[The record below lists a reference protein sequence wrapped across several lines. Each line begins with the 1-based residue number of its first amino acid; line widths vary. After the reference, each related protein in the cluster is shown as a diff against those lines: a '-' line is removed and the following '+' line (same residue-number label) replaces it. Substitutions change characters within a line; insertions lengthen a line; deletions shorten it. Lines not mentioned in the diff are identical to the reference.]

1 MTAVHVLTA
10 IEQTINI
17 RNTAGALADP
27 TTLVVTLR
35 APDGTQ
41 TTYTYLV
48 NAEITRTS
56 VGVFV
61 FHSPALDQVTSQKA
75 LWWVA
80 WVATG
85 AGVTVSDEA
94 SQEVCGL
101 HVSLA

>member
-1 MTAVHVLTA
+1 MPAVHVGTA

-27 TTLVVTLR
+27 ATLTVKLR

-41 TTYTYLV
+41 TSYVYGTA
-48 NAEITRTS
+48 AEVTRS
-56 VGVFV
+56 SAGVYV
-61 FHSPALDQVTSQKA
+61 FASPALDQVTSQKA

-85 AGVTVSDEA
+85 TGITVSDEA
-94 SQEVCGL
+94 PQEVCGL